1 MKTILRIILIL
12 IVAAVVAGAFSLAVN
27 NNSTSAGS
35 SDFAQPSVITASN
48 DQPIDRPG
56 GDDHDSSSLA
66 GGFAGVLGT
75 LLKITGITILVVM
88 LQKGW
93 SQLGSLKLKMAQR

>member
-12 IVAAVVAGAFSLAVN
+12 LIASLVAGAFSLAVN
-27 NNSTSAGS
+27 NTSTTSG
-35 SDFAQPSVITASN
+35 SN
-48 DQPIDRPG
+48 DFGQPPSLTSSNGQAIARPDAG
-56 GDDHDSSSLA
+56 NHDSSSLA

-88 LQKGW
+88 LQKVW
-93 SQLGSLKLKMAQR
+93 SLLGSMKWKYAQR